1 MNNFEKNN
9 PLSPSSKRTPQNQQQ
24 QTRKISVHSPKL
36 EMGHRIEHQFFSRM
50 PDVNSVES
58 DLMKLLNEFSDTRLK
73 KYGMKQILFYT
84 IKSTL

>member
-9 PLSPSSKRTPQNQQQ
+9 PVSPSSKRTPQTQQQ
-24 QTRKISVHSPKL
+24 SRKISVNSPKT
-36 EMGHRIEHQFFSRM
+36 EMSHRIEHQFFSRM

-73 KYGMKQILFYT
+73 KYGIN
-84 IKSTL
+84 

>member
-1 MNNFEKNN
+1 MNNIDKKN
-9 PLSPSSKRTPQNQQQ
+9 PISPNSKLTPQPQHQN
-24 QTRKISVHSPKL
+24 RKPSVHSPKF

-73 KYGMKQILFYT
+73 KYGKSIKKMKYFF
-84 IKSTL
+84 

>member
-1 MNNFEKNN
+1 MNSIEKKVA
-9 PLSPSSKRTPQNQQQ
+9 LSPNSKLTPQPQHQA
-24 QTRKISVHSPKL
+24 RKPSVHSPKI

-73 KYGMKQILFYT
+73 KYGGWEILKF
-84 IKSTL
+84 